1 LCEYPT
7 IITFSLLHNTPTH
20 SHTHS
25 YTPEER
31 KTMQALKDLVFLNE
45 TLKKQEK
52 QFKEVCVCMCVY
64 VCECVCVCVSVRV
77 CVLFF

>member
-1 LCEYPT
+1 
-7 IITFSLLHNTPTH
+7 
-20 SHTHS
+20 
-25 YTPEER
+25 
-31 KTMQALKDLVFLNE
+31 MQALKDLVFLNE